1 MGTAADAANKA
12 TTVSYSS
19 NIEPSDLNVFTS
31 FRSCNAST
39 TDRSVEKWNES
50 WPVCP
55 SIALKNQAQKKAAN
69 CGLFLTIMN
78 RGLTLVN
85 TSCFGALDHLLDAQ
99 LVYRTQG
106 LSADFQG
113 NPLVFALQ
121 VKALLHQ
128 IRVELALGFT
138 L

>member
-69 CGLFLTIMN
+69 CGLP
-78 RGLTLVN
+78 
-85 TSCFGALDHLLDAQ
+85 H
-99 LVYRTQG
+99 YHEQG
-106 LSADFQG
+106 LSPCKYQ
-113 NPLVFALQ
+113 
-121 VKALLHQ
+121 LLWS
-128 IRVELALGFT
+128 A
-138 L
+138 